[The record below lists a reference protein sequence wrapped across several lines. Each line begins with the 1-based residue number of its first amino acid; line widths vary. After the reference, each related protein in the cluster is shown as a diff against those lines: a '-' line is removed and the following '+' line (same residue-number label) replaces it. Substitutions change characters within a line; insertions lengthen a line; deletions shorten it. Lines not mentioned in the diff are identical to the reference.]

1 MTRANLL
8 ASVLY
13 RSALTVK
20 RLDPRSLRRK
30 RDRERAV
37 ETLSMMQFLTGCLG
51 MRQISDEQTEIIL
64 SVLGHT
70 HHCDVS
76 ELGNG
81 GFRMRVFAPATVQEA
96 TDMVYAAFDYA
107 DRDRNPVLILSD
119 GVSAV
124 MRKNGDSAWRC
135 MAAFHNLPRA
145 FLSLGDTGRISP
157 QDAWEWSKSYLKL
170 D

>member
-20 RLDPRSLRRK
+20 LLDPHSLRRM
-30 RDRERAV
+30 RDCERAV

-64 SVLGHT
+64 SVLEHT

-76 ELGNG
+76 ELSEPLRDAEAVTDLSPEYDDLL
-81 GFRMRVFAPATVQEA
+81 FRMH
-96 TDMVYAAFDYA
+96 
-107 DRDRNPVLILSD
+107 LILSD
-119 GVSAV
+119 GLSAV
-124 MRKNGDSAWRC
+124 MRKDGDSAWRF